1 MELVDSANRRI
12 RSLTGQLAPPIL
24 EAAGLDA
31 ALSWLAG
38 KMQTDYGLSVEF
50 QSDNAPRPLSPEIRC
65 ILYQAARELLINVVK
80 HAQTDHARL
89 SIEREG
95 ELLVLTVDD
104 QGAGFDAGQCQPVSK
119 EGCFGLFNIQQRLM
133 HLGGE
138 MSIASTPGAGSRIQ
152 LRVFLLKTMTKEN
165 RI

>member
-1 MELVDSANRRI
+1 MLANERYI
-12 RSLTGQLAPPIL
+12 A
-24 EAAGLDA
+24 
-31 ALSWLAG
+31 
-38 KMQTDYGLSVEF
+38 
-50 QSDNAPRPLSPEIRC
+50 RPSRP
-65 ILYQAARELLINVVK
+65 
-80 HAQTDHARL
+80 
-89 SIEREG
+89 IEREG